1 MGLSVN
7 GKIIDSP
14 SADDIARA
22 FDATPNPEDWC
33 IILESDDGS
42 FVEAVA
48 RDDGTYDVEASVGER
63 DLQADV
69 PLEASR
75 VKEVLSRFLG
85 GDTGWRDTGFS
96 PVPDSKA
103 KSGSGAARRIG
114 EPPTWAVAIVV
125 GTIAIVVL
133 STMLPVRDYLPFG
146 DSDFFYVGLIGAPM
160 LVLVIVAVLAKML
173 EMRRASTWSTAVGRI
188 VRSDTQARRHYSAGE
203 ATAVTTAP
211 RVEYEFSVGGRTW
224 RGDRIGI
231 GEDTGGANTEATL
244 RRYPVGATVSV
255 YYDPAHPASCVLE
268 REGPKGVLEREGP
281 TGAIER
287 EAGKGVGKGLFV
299 LVALGVAVAGGI
311 YYLAT
316 NGPSLLSAHLPNV
329 GNAPLAIFAG
339 CFGLVL
345 LLFFIGSYRRSRR
358 AAGWPLVRG
367 TVLISGSEQVG
378 NSGSGKGS
386 YAPVVEYRYR
396 VNGVDYVSRQ
406 IKLGVVTSASKAY
419 ATKVA
424 ARYPKGKEIDVH
436 YDPANPSNAALENSM
451 GFYWLLLAVAVGCF
465 AIAARAAGLI

>member
-22 FDATPNPEDWC
+22 FDATPHPEDWC
-33 IILESDDGS
+33 IILEPDDGS

-48 RDDGTYDVEASVGER
+48 RDDGTYDVNVSVGER

-75 VKEVLSRFLG
+75 VKEILSRFLA
-85 GDTGWRDTGFS
+85 GDT
-96 PVPDSKA
+96 
-103 KSGSGAARRIG
+103 
-114 EPPTWAVAIVV
+114 VAIVV

-146 DSDFFYVGLIGAPM
+146 DSDLVWVGLIGAPM
-160 LVLVIVAVLAKML
+160 VVLVIVAVIAKLL
-173 EMRRASTWSTAVGRI
+173 ELRRASTWSTAVGR
-188 VRSDTQARRHYSAGE
+188 VMRSDTQARRHYSAGE
-203 ATAVTTAP
+203 ATTVTTVP

-255 YYDPAHPASCVLE
+255 YYDPADPANCVLE
-268 REGPKGVLEREGP
+268 REGPKGLLKREAP
-281 TGAIER
+281 NGASER
-287 EAGKGVGKGLFV
+287 EAPKAVGKGLV
-299 LVALGVAVAGGI
+299 ILVALAVAVAGGI

-316 NGPSLLSAHLPNV
+316 KGPSLLSAHLPNV
-329 GNAPLAIFAG
+329 DNAPLAIFAG
-339 CFGLVL
+339 CFGLVV
-345 LLFFIGSYRRSRR
+345 LLFFIGSYRLSRK

-367 TVLISGSEQVG
+367 TVLISGSEQVS
-378 NSGSGKGS
+378 NSDSKGKS

-396 VNGVDYVSRQ
+396 VDGVDYVSRQ
-406 IKLGVVTSASKAY
+406 IKLGLVTSASKAY

-424 ARYPKGKEIDVH
+424 ARYPKGKAIDVH
-436 YDPANPSNAALENSM
+436 YDPANPGNAALENSM
-451 GFYWLLLAVAVGCF
+451 GFYWLLLAVALGCF